1 MFFIVS
7 SVESLTRTE
16 NRLSTSINHVIE
28 LYGTMPEK
36 VCLIYLLHNQVT
48 ITIIDHIDPY
58 WSTNAHNIDQP
69 VQRCNMST
77 MVDRC
82 WPFEAWPWGLRCPH
96 QSQLRADGS
105 AVAGWEF
112 FSFLIKAWENWINWI
127 MNISWI
133 CHDSCQLVVV
143 QL

>member
-16 NRLSTSINHVIE
+16 YRLSTSINHVIE
-28 LYGTMPEK
+28 LYGTMQRKCAWFICWIIKSPSPSSTI
-36 VCLIYLLHNQVT
+36 LIH
-48 ITIIDHIDPY
+48 
-58 WSTNAHNIDQP
+58 IDQP
-69 VQRCNMST
+69 MRTILISQFNGAICHQWLT
-77 MVDRC
+77 DVDRLR
-82 WPFEAWPWGLRCPH
+82 AWPWGLRCPH

-133 CHDSCQLVVV
+133 CHVSCQLVVV